1 MAFRLHAWAVTASLF
16 CAATAFAQTP
26 TAPAPPTAS
35 MTEPATTA
43 PAMPR
48 DKNHAA
54 PVAKMASPAMPA
66 AKGTRSQVWANQ
78 NSKTYHCKDTKSYGK
93 TKSGEY
99 MTEAAARAKG
109 YHADHGKA
117 CPA

>member
-1 MAFRLHAWAVTASLF
+1 M
-16 CAATAFAQTP
+16 P
-26 TAPAPPTAS
+26 
-35 MTEPATTA
+35 EPASS
-43 PAMPR
+43 PSAMPKDR
-48 DKNHAA
+48 NHADPA
-54 PVAKMASPAMPA
+54 AKMASPAMPA
-66 AKGTRSQVWANQ
+66 AKGTRGQVWVNK
-78 NSKTYHCKDTKSYGK
+78 NSKTYYCKDTKSYGK